1 MKNVVDAF
9 FLSLDIS
16 IELMFVGEIGALTF
30 IDLNSSHNMSF
41 DRLGTSRQRIE
52 ILLNAPTV

>member
-1 MKNVVDAF
+1 MKTVINTF

-16 IELMFVGEIGALTF
+16 IELMFVGEIGAFTF
-30 IDLNSSHNMSF
+30 IDLNPSHNMGF
-41 DRLGTSRQRIE
+41 NKLGTSRQRIE